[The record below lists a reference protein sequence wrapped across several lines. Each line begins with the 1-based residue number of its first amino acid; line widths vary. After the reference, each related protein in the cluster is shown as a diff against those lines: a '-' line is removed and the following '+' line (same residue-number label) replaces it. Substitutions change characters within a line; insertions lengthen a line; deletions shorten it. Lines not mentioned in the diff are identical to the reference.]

1 MQDSL
6 RMDSGSDKEDVE
18 AEWVK
23 NGTSILSKAT
33 LFAKALRLKRS
44 WHIWELKKKKALWLH
59 NMENEEREGYQMKCE
74 KLAGAR
80 SGKTCWF

>member
-18 AEWVK
+18 AEWAK
-23 NGTSILSKAT
+23 NGTSVLSKAT

-44 WHIWELKKKKALWLH
+44 WYIWEFKK
-59 NMENEEREGYQMKCE
+59 
-74 KLAGAR
+74 
-80 SGKTCWF
+80 